1 MGGLV
6 PVLYTPCPFTSGIPL
21 SFVKHFQQ
29 RFIAWENAFFF
40 RFCDVD
46 DGNPQVFPSLYSS
59 RQAFYVL
66 HRVILRLQHE
76 LQHLC
81 IQLYKQLFQCKFHLF
96 YRYELI
102 LLHNHFRLL
111 ITYTILFNQP
121 FSKDYLTGET

>member
-1 MGGLV
+1 MEGLV
-6 PVLYTPCPFTSGIPL
+6 PVLYTPCPFRSDIPR
-21 SFVKHFQQ
+21 SFVEHFQQ

-46 DGNPQVFPSLYSS
+46 DGNPQLFPSLYSS

-81 IQLYKQLFQCKFHLF
+81 KQLFQCKFTLF
-96 YRYELI
+96 IVMNLSFFTITFTCSSRI
-102 LLHNHFRLL
+102 LLSSL
-111 ITYTILFNQP
+111 ISL
-121 FSKDYLTGET
+121 SKDYLTGEI